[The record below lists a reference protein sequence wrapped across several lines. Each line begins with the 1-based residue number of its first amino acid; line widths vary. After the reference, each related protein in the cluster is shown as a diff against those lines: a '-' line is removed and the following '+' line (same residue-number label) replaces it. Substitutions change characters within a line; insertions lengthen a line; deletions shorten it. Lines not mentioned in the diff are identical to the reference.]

1 MMTDPLT
8 QWAAR
13 YGLPPSALAELRGI
27 LSSVPELDAVTACAV
42 AGKNEAFV
50 QSTVRLNAMKQGR
63 KLFRNNVGVL
73 EAKDG
78 RPVRYGLANDS
89 ASLNKVIKSSDLIGY
104 QTILITPQMVGSLI
118 ARFESWECK
127 RDGWVYTGTER
138 EKAQL
143 RWNEMVIADGGSAG
157 FTTGGLPE

>member
-1 MMTDPLT
+1 MTDPLA

-27 LSSVPELDAVTACAV
+27 LSSVPELDPVTACAV

-50 QSTVRLNAMKQGR
+50 QSTVRLAAMRRGEQ
-63 KLFRNNVGVL
+63 LFRNNVGAL
-73 EAKDG
+73 EDPKTG

-89 ASLNKVIKSSDLIGY
+89 ASVNKVLKSSDLIGWR
-104 QTILITPQMVGSLI
+104 TVVITPQMVGERF
-118 ARFESWECK
+118 ARFVSRECK
-127 RDGWVYTGTER
+127 HPGWTYSGTDR

-143 RWNEMVIADGGSAG
+143 RWNELVIAAGGEAC

>member
-1 MMTDPLT
+1 MTDPLA

-27 LSSVPELDAVTACAV
+27 LSSVPELDSATACAI

-50 QSTVRLNAMKQGR
+50 QSTVRLEGMKQRR
-63 KLFRNNVGVL
+63 KLFRNNVGAL
-73 EAKDG
+73 EDPKTG

-89 ASLNKVIKSSDLIGY
+89 ASLNKVIKSADLIGY
-104 QTILITPQMVGSLI
+104 QSIIITPQMVGSLF

-127 RDGWVYTGTER
+127 RDGWVYTGTEH

-143 RWNEMVIADGGSAG
+143 RWAEMVIADGGSAG